1 MIFALYLLLIAL
13 TILHP
18 FEALAPDLA
27 AYRPALVLSL
37 VVLGLT
43 VADALRTRRMAAQP
57 RHLLML
63 AGFMAAIAVSKIMSG
78 WPGGAIP
85 SLVEFSSPALL
96 FVSSVLVVTDI
107 RRLRATCAVIV
118 LCMVLLSIAGIC
130 AYHYGFMRDD
140 LVVAEHGAD
149 EDHLVAEP
157 ADVIPAQDT
166 SGARLWRIHSWGFLS
181 DPNDF
186 SQAIVMSLP
195 MLMGAWI
202 RRRKLR
208 NLLRV
213 WVPCALLVYA
223 SYLSHSR
230 GAVLGLG
237 VVMLF
242 GLMRRYG
249 GIRAAIL
256 LGLFGV
262 AAIVAGFT
270 GGRGFSSGG
279 ESAGGRIDAWS
290 EGMQLLRSN
299 PLFGVGYGNFTE
311 HFQLTAH
318 NSFVLCF
325 SELGLIGYFFWVGL
339 IVLVFR
345 ELTQAAALSAPDSE
359 EKRWAVLLRLSLL
372 GFLTC
377 AWFLSRT
384 YQPTLYILLAIGIS
398 AAHCARSALET
409 GAKEPPPAVR
419 WPLATAQVMF
429 ASIFIVYL
437 IVRFQYAF
445 VR

>member
-1 MIFALYLLLIAL
+1 
-13 TILHP
+13 
-18 FEALAPDLA
+18 
-27 AYRPALVLSL
+27 
-37 VVLGLT
+37 
-43 VADALRTRRMAAQP
+43 
-57 RHLLML
+57 
-63 AGFMAAIAVSKIMSG
+63 
-78 WPGGAIP
+78 
-85 SLVEFSSPALL
+85 
-96 FVSSVLVVTDI
+96 
-107 RRLRATCAVIV
+107 
-118 LCMVLLSIAGIC
+118 
-130 AYHYGFMRDD
+130 
-140 LVVAEHGAD
+140 
-149 EDHLVAEP
+149 
-157 ADVIPAQDT
+157 
-166 SGARLWRIHSWGFLS
+166 
-181 DPNDF
+181 
-186 SQAIVMSLP
+186 
-195 MLMGAWI
+195 
-202 RRRKLR
+202 
-208 NLLRV
+208 
-213 WVPCALLVYA
+213 
-223 SYLSHSR
+223 
-230 GAVLGLG
+230 
-237 VVMLF
+237 
-242 GLMRRYG
+242 
-249 GIRAAIL
+249 
-256 LGLFGV
+256 
-262 AAIVAGFT
+262 
-270 GGRGFSSGG
+270 
-279 ESAGGRIDAWS
+279 
-290 EGMQLLRSN
+290 MQLLRSN